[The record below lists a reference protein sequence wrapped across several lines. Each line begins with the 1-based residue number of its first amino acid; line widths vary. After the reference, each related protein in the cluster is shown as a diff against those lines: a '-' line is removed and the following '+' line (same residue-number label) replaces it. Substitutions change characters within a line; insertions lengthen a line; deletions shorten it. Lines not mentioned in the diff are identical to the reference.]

1 VTESGVGSRLLG
13 RSSDDN
19 PPLVDPAAN
28 LGLLSVFRRTYLLR
42 LLVGRE
48 VTARYSGSVLGLAW
62 SYVNPLTQFLA
73 YWLIVGNLLEAHM
86 AIPNYPMHI
95 LTALLITH
103 FFTETFAAGTA
114 SIHHNKA
121 LVIRMPI
128 PKEMFPVASML
139 VSLIHVLPEILILS
153 VGVGIVGWHGA
164 VLSSIAWALMAFAI
178 VIVLGTA
185 VALLFSVLDVYF
197 RDFGSIV
204 GILTFLIRFAVPMM
218 YPFSKVA
225 EIQASHPWIYWIY
238 THNPVVVAIEC
249 LERAFWFGTVPKDRI
264 LPGTDLI
271 YATHANGTH
280 VLCSGPGIVDA
291 PAGCGADVSTHGE
304 LLLREFPGGMVAL
317 SLETLGVCF
326 VLLLLAQWVF
336 NKFEA
341 KIPERL

>member
-1 VTESGVGSRLLG
+1 MTEAAASSRLLG
-13 RSSDDN
+13 RSSDTN

-48 VTARYSGSVLGLAW
+48 VTARYSGSLLGLAW
-62 SYVNPLTQFLA
+62 SYINPLTQFLA
-73 YWLIVGNLLEAHM
+73 YWLIVGGLLEKNM
-86 AIPNYPMHI
+86 AIPSYPLHI

-164 VLSSIAWALMAFAI
+164 VLPSIAYTLMSFAI
-178 VIVLGTA
+178 IMVLGTA
-185 VALLFSVLDVYF
+185 VSLLFSVADVYF
-197 RDFGSIV
+197 RDFGSVV

-218 YPFSKVA
+218 YPFSRVVESTK
-225 EIQASHPWIYWIY
+225 SHPWIYWIY
-238 THNPVVVAIEC
+238 IHNPVVVAIEF
-249 LERAFWFGTVPKDRI
+249 LEKAFWWGTVPTNRI
-264 LPGTDLI
+264 LPGTDVI
-271 YATHANGTH
+271 IATNGHTG
-280 VLCSGPGIVDA
+280 LPLDCSRAAPGTECV
-291 PAGCGADVSTHGE
+291 P
-304 LLLREFPGGMVAL
+304 LLHEFPDHMIAL
-317 SLETLGVCF
+317 GFETLGAC
-326 VLLLLAQWVF
+326 LLLLLIAQMVF

>member
-1 VTESGVGSRLLG
+1 MAETVFNGGLLS
-13 RSSDDN
+13 RSSDSN

-62 SYVNPLTQFLA
+62 SYINPLTQFLA
-73 YWLIVGNLLEAHM
+73 YWLIVGGLLEKNM
-86 AIPNYPMHI
+86 AIPAYPMHI

-153 VGVGIVGWHGA
+153 VGVAVVGWHGA
-164 VLSSIAWALMAFAI
+164 VFASIAWALMAFAI
-178 VIVLGTA
+178 VITLGTA
-185 VALLFSVLDVYF
+185 VSLLFSVADVYF
-197 RDFGSIV
+197 RDFGSVV
-204 GILTFLIRFAVPMM
+204 GIMTFLIRFAVPMM
-218 YPFSKVA
+218 YPFSKVS
-225 EIQASHPWIYWIY
+225 EIETSHPLIYWLYI
-238 THNPVVVAIEC
+238 HNPVAVAIEC
-249 LERAFWFGTVPKDRI
+249 LERAFWWGTVPADRI
-264 LPGTDLI
+264 KAGTDWI
-271 YATHANGTH
+271 YAINSKGLH
-280 VLCSGPGIVDA
+280 VKCTGLPVGQDP
-291 PAGCGADVSTHGE
+291 PAGCMPGHDV
-304 LLLREFPGGMVAL
+304 LFLREFPAHMVAL
-317 SLETLGVCF
+317 SFEILGVCLI
-326 VLLLLAQWVF
+326 LLLVAQLVF
-336 NKFEA
+336 NKFES